1 MADTMNKLQILLR
14 SEIALLR
21 LQAKRMATQTACKIV
36 AATFALLAIGMFTF
50 ASYLGLAKI
59 FGPTMA
65 AFQVALIDAL
75 LAVLLLIVSQK
86 ISTNAE
92 QEKMILE
99 VREIAAKGLSAD
111 LDKVKT
117 EVEGLSED
125 VKQIYGSIATVI
137 SGSSSVISSV
147 LPILGLLA
155 STSQK
160 GKHKKQ

>member
-1 MADTMNKLQILLR
+1 MADTMNKLHILLR

-21 LQAKRMATQTACKIV
+21 LQVKRMAAQTACKIV
-36 AATFALLAIGMFTF
+36 AAIFALLAISMFTF
-50 ASYLGLAKI
+50 ASYLGLAKV

-75 LAVLLLIVSQK
+75 LAVVLLIISQK
-86 ISTNAE
+86 ISNNAE

-99 VREIAAKGLSAD
+99 VREIAANGLSAD
-111 LDKVKT
+111 LDKVKA
-117 EVEGLSED
+117 EVEELSDD
-125 VKQIYGSIATVI
+125 VRNIYGNIATVI

>member
-1 MADTMNKLQILLR
+1 MADTMNKLHILLR
-14 SEIALLR
+14 SELALLR
-21 LQAKRMATQTACKIV
+21 LQVKRMAAQTACKIV
-36 AATFALLAIGMFTF
+36 AAIFALLAIGMFTF
-50 ASYLGLAKI
+50 ASYLGLAKV

-65 AFQVALIDAL
+65 AFQVALIDAF
-75 LAVLLLIVSQK
+75 LAVILLIVSQK
-86 ISTNAE
+86 ISNNAE

-117 EVEGLSED
+117 DVEELSDD
-125 VKQIYGSIATVI
+125 VRQIYGNVAAVI